1 MKNLAITGDINI
13 NFLDE
18 NNHSIDLYKF
28 LMASNGLESLV
39 NEPTRL
45 ISNTCI
51 DHFYVRV
58 ENKCKMQ
65 ILTKIEHLHI
75 TDHCMIV
82 VFISINDVGR
92 ESYLKLSYRLDYDN
106 LKIGLDSLDWS
117 SVYSLLNA
125 PEAFDHFHYQGN
137 NKQH

>member
-13 NFLDE
+13 NVLDE
-18 NNHSIDLYKF
+18 NDHSIDLYKF
-28 LMASNGLESLV
+28 LMAITGLESLV

-75 TDHCMIV
+75 TDHSMIV
-82 VFISINDVGR
+82 VFISINDVGL
-92 ESYLKLSYRLDYDN
+92 E
-106 LKIGLDSLDWS
+106 SLDWS
-117 SVYSLLNA
+117 PVYSLLNA
-125 PEAFDHFHYQGN
+125 SKAFDRFHYQGN